1 MTPAA
6 TLTVTASSP
15 AQRAMGRPLV
25 FAHRGGRALGP
36 ENTIV
41 AFDNGL
47 AAGADGVE
55 LDVHLSS
62 DGEVVV
68 CHDATLDR
76 TTDGTG
82 PIAARTAADLARMNA
97 GLRYGVDLEHEW
109 TGARAGIPTL
119 RDVLR
124 RYHDAGVII
133 EIKAGTPAAARA
145 VVDVIREAGA
155 IDRVC
160 VGSFSLV
167 AVQAARAF
175 EPRLATSASR
185 EEGQWA
191 LYRSWLG
198 LSPGRVPYRAL
209 QVPEQA
215 GRLRVVSP
223 RFLRAVH
230 RSGLALQVW
239 TVNLEADM
247 RRLFGW
253 GVDGVITDC
262 PDVAVRVRDGGDER
276 RMTHE
281 EPTNDESSE
290 RR

>member
-6 TLTVTASSP
+6 THTVPVPVPSP
-15 AQRAMGRPLV
+15 AQRAIDRPLV

-41 AFDNGL
+41 AFDAGL
-47 AAGADGVE
+47 AAGADGLE

-68 CHDATLDR
+68 CHDPALDR
-76 TTDGTG
+76 TTDATG
-82 PIAARTAADLARMNA
+82 PIAARTAADLARVNA
-97 GLRYGVDLEHEW
+97 TLRYGVDSEHPW
-109 TGARAGIPTL
+109 TGERAGVPTL
-119 RDVLR
+119 REVLH
-124 RYHDAGVII
+124 RYIDAAVII
-133 EIKAGTPAAARA
+133 EIKAGTPAAARG
-145 VVDVIREAGA
+145 VVDAVCEARA

-167 AVQAARAF
+167 AVQAVRTF

-198 LSPGRVPYRAL
+198 LSPGRVPYRAF
-209 QVPEQA
+209 QAPEQA

-223 RFLRAVH
+223 QFLRSVH
-230 RSGLALQVW
+230 RAGLAVQVW

-253 GVDGVITDC
+253 GVDGIITDC
-262 PDVAVRVRDGGDER
+262 PDLAVRIRDRVTRRATSDE
-276 RMTHE
+276 
-281 EPTNDESSE
+281 
-290 RR
+290 